1 MKRIKIVLLLLVP
14 LLLTGC
20 ASTLKCEIDT
30 NNYTS
35 KIKIKFE
42 DDLIDYISKVG
53 YDSKKGARPLKR
65 AIQSKIEDKFADY
78 IIEQKIDM
86 KDDIIMS
93 FSKEKNDVVITRKQS

>member
-1 MKRIKIVLLLLVP
+1 M
-14 LLLTGC
+14 
-20 ASTLKCEIDT
+20 
-30 NNYTS
+30 
-35 KIKIKFE
+35 
-42 DDLIDYISKVG
+42 G

-93 FSKEKNDVVITRKQS
+93 FSKEKNDVVITRKEN